1 MDEPLILVTGCIL
14 HWQTWVNDSTT
25 SWKQASNAITNVNI
39 FIETWKYHCY
49 PPPHKGPGLANIRS
63 RNLPSKQ
70 WTCYHVIRPTVCLC
84 LVSAGWSRLPT
95 HWFTK
100 KTTVLTNYSA
110 QAATSQVRHSIKG
123 LKDHATQRIRLP
135 SLGARITSNICPP
148 SVQGKFV
155 VYLSLSTPGC
165 LFCSRLI
172 CLASFRIGQ
181 SSKFVTNLAKYHSFF
196 ARSVSHAMLWI
207 RCHPLVLAAK

>member
-1 MDEPLILVTGCIL
+1 MISITYALIHQKDNSSYELL
-14 HWQTWVNDSTT
+14 
-25 SWKQASNAITNVNI
+25 
-39 FIETWKYHCY
+39 
-49 PPPHKGPGLANIRS
+49 
-63 RNLPSKQ
+63 
-70 WTCYHVIRPTVCLC
+70 
-84 LVSAGWSRLPT
+84 SAGRYIASP
-95 HWFTK
+95 
-100 KTTVLTNYSA
+100 
-110 QAATSQVRHSIKG
+110 SQSIKG

-172 CLASFRIGQ
+172 RLASFRIGQ